1 MSEDLAKSI
10 VQAASIMEQTPKKM
24 VVVTLYQNVRQE
36 FLLFRGFDVGKDLF
50 RGSDVGTDFWDAYNA
65 VIKMGYIPLDNDHPA
80 TQMMLRVET
89 REHSYKFIG
98 AFLKSE

>member
-10 VQAASIMEQTPKKM
+10 VQAASIMEQTPKKR
-24 VVVTLYQNVRQE
+24 VVGTLYQNFRQE
-36 FLLFRGFDVGKDLF
+36 FLFS
-50 RGSDVGTDFWDAYNA
+50 GSHVGTDYWDAYNA